1 MGFRALKERP
11 LETGLIVL
19 GITLASCVAAASLL
33 LLLSQ
38 KAQSDKILQGPAY
51 REILVS
57 SATDAGQ
64 STARAGI
71 TLIDQKA
78 TQSFQLD
85 ASDLPS
91 AGSQIPQ
98 LAYGYRAETNR
109 FRVGNFGGPGGG
121 AVAVRATAGGNA
133 SASASAAPVTAA
145 AGGTEGQAPSMTVV
159 GPDGKATTLQIADLP
174 PELRGEAVPEGV
186 TLLKPAVDNFQGVNV
201 NPSFFLAYG
210 VSTAEGS
217 LFTDEDAANNAST
230 LVLGPGLAKTLFPDK
245 TTAELVG
252 QKVQLNGRIWTL
264 VGVLEKGSADLS
276 LANGNSLENLAFAP
290 IRQQNF
296 GGFAGPGGDGG
307 PGGPGGGFGQ
317 TRNLRFAVAKVSD
330 LPAATV
336 ALTKYFDDKYGEGK
350 VSISVP
356 FDKAQLSQSGFE
368 RLLWIIVAFGV
379 GTLVMALINLMNM
392 MLTRA
397 LRRQTA
403 MGIMAAMGADRQTLA
418 SLQAVEG
425 GLMAL
430 VGTVIG
436 VGLAVPLY
444 ELLYQAGKTLFNL
457 QTKASFDWAALLMV
471 TPALLVLTLLLAL
484 LPAWQTSK
492 IEITT
497 ALRSE

>member
-1 MGFRALKERP
+1 MQSRDTFGMGFRALRERP
-11 LETGLIVL
+11 LETGLIIL

-38 KAQSDKILQGPAY
+38 KAQSDRILQGPAY

-57 SATDAGQ
+57 SASDAGQ

-78 TQSFQLD
+78 TQNFQLD
-85 ASDLPS
+85 ASDLQD

-98 LAYGYRAETNR
+98 LAYGYRAENTR
-109 FRVGNFGGPGGG
+109 FRPGTFGGQGGG
-121 AVAVRATAGGNA
+121 AVAFRATASGGA
-133 SASASAAPVTAA
+133 SASGTAA
-145 AGGTEGQAPSMTVV
+145 TTEVGVVAAGPGGPGAP
-159 GPDGKATTLQIADLP
+159 GLP
-174 PELRGEAVPEGV
+174 PGFEAETVPEGV
-186 TLLKPAVDNFQGVNV
+186 TLLKTATEDNFQGVNV
-201 NPSFFLAYG
+201 NPSFFMAYG
-210 VSTAEGS
+210 VTTSEGS
-217 LFTDEDAANNAST
+217 LFTDDDAANNAST
-230 LVLGPGLAKTLFPDK
+230 LVLGPALAKTLFPDK
-245 TTAELVG
+245 NPAELVG
-252 QKVQLNGRIWTL
+252 QKTQINGRIWTI
-264 VGVLEKGSADLS
+264 VGVLERASTGLS
-276 LANGNSLENLAFAP
+276 LANGNSLADLAFAP
-290 IRQQNF
+290 IRTQNF
-296 GGFAGPGGDGG
+296 GGFGGPPGDGG
-307 PGGPGGGFGQ
+307 GPGGFGQ

-330 LPAATV
+330 LPAATA
-336 ALTKYFDDKYGEGK
+336 ALTKFFDDKYGEGK

-368 RLLWIIVAFGV
+368 RLMWIIVAFGV

-403 MGIMAAMGADRQTLA
+403 MGILSAMGADRGTLA
-418 SLQAVEG
+418 ALQGVEG

-430 VGTVIG
+430 AGTLIG
-436 VGLAVPLY
+436 VALAVPLY

-457 QTKASFDWAALLMV
+457 QTKASFDWQALLLV